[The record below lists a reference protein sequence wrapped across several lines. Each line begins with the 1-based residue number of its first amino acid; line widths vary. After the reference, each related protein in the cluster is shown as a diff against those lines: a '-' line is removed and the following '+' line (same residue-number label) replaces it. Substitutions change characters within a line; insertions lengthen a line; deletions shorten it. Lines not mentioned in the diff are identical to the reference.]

1 MWFVTVQ
8 PLQPQ
13 PASSFLL
20 LYPLSSVLVLV
31 SPRSCRLDIL
41 CIVDGK
47 VSSSRPSVV
56 HPLVALLGVTM
67 YPMLIS
73 CTQSSRFFWRVSSR
87 VRVPLAASSFLSSRP
102 SRPAS
107 DLNPLT
113 VVSVDLRPS
122 SFYRRCHAA
131 SAILILPASAVLVTS
146 IPSPPPFGCRLSV
159 LRCSYSC
166 ASSPHC
172 LIFTPAS
179 DSVSI
184 SPLSWAV
191 CAPPLFFISSIPPL
205 LLLLSWSVA
214 WISRCY
220 VKASRSPPLGGDV
233 LSRI

>member
-1 MWFVTVQ
+1 VFAFHSR
-8 PLQPQ
+8 PPRFC
-13 PASSFLL
+13 P
-20 LYPLSSVLVLV
+20 LVLLGQHPI
-31 SPRSCRLDIL
+31 STPSLSCLSIF
-41 CIVDGK
+41 
-47 VSSSRPSVV
+47 SS
-56 HPLVALLGVTM
+56 
-67 YPMLIS
+67 
-73 CTQSSRFFWRVSSR
+73 
-87 VRVPLAASSFLSSRP
+87 
-102 SRPAS
+102 
-107 DLNPLT
+107 
-113 VVSVDLRPS
+113 LRPS

-179 DSVSI
+179 DSVSV

-220 VKASRSPPLGGDV
+220 VKASRSPPLGGTYCHE
-233 LSRI
+233 SRLAALAHPSKTVP